1 MPSSVSESDM
11 TVTFKDDKIHYGGN
25 TESSEQKN
33 GIIIDAILVSA
44 ASKRPYV

>member
-1 MPSSVSESDM
+1 MRGSLSAPDIS
-11 TVTFKDDKIHYGGN
+11 VTFKDDKIQYEGD

-44 ASKRPYV
+44 A